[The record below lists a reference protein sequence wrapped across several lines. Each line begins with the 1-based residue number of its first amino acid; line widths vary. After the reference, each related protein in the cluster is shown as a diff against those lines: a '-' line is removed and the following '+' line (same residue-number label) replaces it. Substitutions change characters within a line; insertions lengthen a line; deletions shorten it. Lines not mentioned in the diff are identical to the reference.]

1 MRRLFLSVFIMA
13 AAAAPSALAA
23 GLSATQTVERQV
35 VSETAEGER
44 IVSWQKAEKAVPG
57 DVMRYAMQYSNGG
70 AAKAENVVLV
80 VPVPDAMRYV
90 ESSASVEGA
99 AVTFSADGGK
109 TFASRGELAVN
120 AEGRKVSAEA
130 DDITHVRWLFP
141 TGIGAGQSGS
151 VSFEAVLK

>member
-1 MRRLFLSVFIMA
+1 MRRLFISILMLTAVS
-13 AAAAPSALAA
+13 APAALAA
-23 GLSATQTVERQV
+23 GLSATQTVERRV
-35 VSETAEGER
+35 VTETAEGER
-44 IVSWQKAEKAVPG
+44 VVSWQVAEKAVPG

-70 AAKAENVVLV
+70 ATKAENVVLV

-120 AEGRKVSAEA
+120 AEGRSVSAQA

-141 TGIGAGQSGS
+141 AGIGAGQSGT